1 MLLLILKYFCLIT
14 SAFKHHT
21 NKGCYFTSS
30 TLSTKITSSTR
41 QKHKNVAPAAVT
53 PLNIFCRE
61 RLSHDEDKGR
71 VAVLFYSMA
80 ADLVGTFSIPMLQHR
95 GPFEFPRRLI
105 QTPALVPFFQLMER
119 STCSAGDCC
128 THYTGSWGASAFYKY
143 HVPSPKAFLH
153 ISIPLFWL
161 MNDKNTSIQD
171 NFLLLQALASPL
183 REALSS
189 PGS

>member
-1 MLLLILKYFCLIT
+1 MIKAAFMFSVHSLHLSVEQLLIFWNTEIFFCLII

-21 NKGCYFTSS
+21 NTECHFTSS

-80 ADLVGTFSIPMLQHR
+80 ADLA
-95 GPFEFPRRLI
+95 GPFPFPCCSIADPLNSHAGSSRLL
-105 QTPALVPFFQLMER
+105 PSPLFQLMER
-119 STCSAGDCC
+119 TLVQQETAALTILEAGEQVLFTNIMFPAPKRFC
-128 THYTGSWGASAFYKY
+128 TYRSHCFG
-143 HVPSPKAFLH
+143 
-153 ISIPLFWL
+153 
-161 MNDKNTSIQD
+161 
-171 NFLLLQALASPL
+171 
-183 REALSS
+183 
-189 PGS
+189 

>member
-1 MLLLILKYFCLIT
+1 MIKAAFMITHFICQLSSCLFFGIRKFFCLII

-21 NKGCYFTSS
+21 NTECHFTSS

-80 ADLVGTFSIPMLQHR
+80 ADLGTFSIPMLQHR

-105 QTPALVPFFQLMER
+105 QTPALPPFF
-119 STCSAGDCC
+119 
-128 THYTGSWGASAFYKY
+128 
-143 HVPSPKAFLH
+143 
-153 ISIPLFWL
+153 
-161 MNDKNTSIQD
+161 N
-171 NFLLLQALASPL
+171 
-183 REALSS
+183 
-189 PGS
+189 